1 MNNLVMPIL
10 NYMGMR
16 LVPPPTNPV
25 DPPSD
30 FLEEG
35 TIGNTTYA
43 GMLQIKYTVGDCTIV
58 YFNPYTGLLRI
69 RKGYDHAAKHGYG
82 NEVKHDLVVK
92 ILNKYYAID
101 DFQGGFYHWAL
112 NGPWQ
117 TYFKI
122 DPGITLPVDAWETN
136 NTVMSNENS
145 KDSTG
150 LKHIWNIIKI
160 PRHDF
165 FQYARDVGIVR
176 DDGTL
181 VLDPDTGTAPKS
193 DYTDDD
199 LILHV
204 RDSGD
209 YQTNNSIIMLDKKYI
224 DYIQLLYI
232 IYININ
238 LKSSNNINYV
248 PSSKEVA

>member
-1 MNNLVMPIL
+1 MNNLTYTML

-16 LVPPPTNPV
+16 LVPPPIDPT

-30 FLEEG
+30 FMDEG
-35 TIGNTTYA
+35 SIGNITYA
-43 GMLQIKYTVGDCTIV
+43 GILQVNYYVGDCTII
-58 YFNPYTGLLRI
+58 YFNPYTGLLRM
-69 RKGYDHAAKHGYG
+69 RKAYDHG
-82 NEVKHDLVVK
+82 NERKDDLVVK
-92 ILNKYYAID
+92 ILDKYYAID

-122 DPGITLPVDAWETN
+122 DPSITLPADAWESN
-136 NTVMSNENS
+136 SSVMAGDHT

-150 LKHIWNIIKI
+150 LRYIWNIIKT

-165 FQYARDVGIVR
+165 FQFARDVGIVR

-193 DYTDDD
+193 DYTNDD

-204 RDSGD
+204 RDSGY
-209 YQTNNSIIMLDKKYI
+209 YQYNNPTIMLNKKYI
-224 DYIQLLYI
+224 DYIQ
-232 IYININ
+232 
-238 LKSSNNINYV
+238 
-248 PSSKEVA
+248 

>member
-1 MNNLVMPIL
+1 MNNLVMPML

-16 LVPPPTNPV
+16 LVPPPIDPI

-43 GMLQIKYTVGDCTIV
+43 GMLQVKYHVSDCTIIF
-58 YFNPYTGLLRI
+58 FNPYTGLLRI
-69 RKGYDHAAKHGYG
+69 RVAKNRG
-82 NEVKHDLVVK
+82 NEYKSDLVVK
-92 ILNKYYAID
+92 ILNNYYAID

-122 DPGITLPVDAWETN
+122 DPSITLPADAWESN
-136 NTVMSNENS
+136 SSVMAGDHS

-150 LKHIWNIIKI
+150 LRYIWNIIKT

-165 FQYARDVGIVR
+165 FQFARDVGIVR
-176 DDGTL
+176 DNGTL
-181 VLDPDTGTAPKS
+181 VLDPDSGTAPKS

-209 YQTNNSIIMLDKKYI
+209 HQWNNPTIMLDKKYI

-232 IYININ
+232 IYITNN
-238 LKSSNNINYV
+238 LKSSNNINYT
-248 PSSKEVA
+248 PSYKEVV

>member
-1 MNNLVMPIL
+1 ML
-10 NYMGMR
+10 NYIGMR

-25 DPPSD
+25 NPPSD
-30 FLEEG
+30 FIDEG
-35 TIGNTTYA
+35 NIGNISYA
-43 GMLQIKYTVGDCTIV
+43 GILQVRYHVSDCTIIF
-58 YFNPYTGLLRI
+58 FNPYTGLLRI
-69 RKGYDHAAKHGYG
+69 RVAMNRG
-82 NEVKHDLVVK
+82 NEYKSDLVVK
-92 ILNKYYAID
+92 ILNNYYAID

-122 DPGITLPVDAWETN
+122 DPKITLPADAWETN
-136 NTVMSNENS
+136 SSVMSGDHS

-150 LKHIWNIIKI
+150 LRYVWNIIKT

-176 DDGTL
+176 DDGVL
-181 VLDPDTGTAPKS
+181 LLDPDTGTAPKS

-204 RDSGD
+204 RDHGD
-209 YQTNNSIIMLDKKYI
+209 HQWNTPTIMLDKKYI

-232 IYININ
+232 IYITKN
-238 LKSSNNINYV
+238 LKSSNNINYL
-248 PSSKEVA
+248 PSNKEVA

>member
-1 MNNLVMPIL
+1 MNNLTYTML
-10 NYMGMR
+10 NYIGMR

-25 DPPSD
+25 NPPSD
-30 FLEEG
+30 FIDEG
-35 TIGNTTYA
+35 AIGNISYA
-43 GMLQIKYTVGDCTIV
+43 GILQVRYHVSDCTIIF
-58 YFNPYTGLLRI
+58 FNPYTGLLRI
-69 RKGYDHAAKHGYG
+69 RVAMNRG
-82 NEVKHDLVVK
+82 NEYKSDLVVK
-92 ILNKYYAID
+92 ILNNYYAID

-122 DPGITLPVDAWETN
+122 DPKITLPADAWETN
-136 NTVMSNENS
+136 SSVMSGDHS

-150 LKHIWNIIKI
+150 LRYVWNIIKT

-176 DDGTL
+176 DDDTL
-181 VLDPDTGTAPKS
+181 VLDPDSGAAPKS

-204 RDSGD
+204 RDHGD
-209 YQTNNSIIMLDKKYI
+209 HQWNIPTIMLNKKYI

-232 IYININ
+232 IYITKN
-238 LKSSNNINYV
+238 LKSSNNINYL
-248 PSSKEVA
+248 PSNKEVV